1 MAFSLKALPLQ
12 LRRSVGLGCY
22 LAWVYCS
29 LFSCGLVPVVIQLCS
44 IERSWV
50 YSGIGEAAAAIAV
63 IIVYALLREKG
74 RGNAAQRMIGV
85 IGAGCACIGS
95 VLIWVSHLD
104 LSWYAALTVT
114 GGLCCGAGL
123 SLLGILWGSR
133 FSCCDEEH
141 IESTVPLSFVISFVV
156 YFVLL
161 AAKGPLFMVVDAVL
175 PVVSTWI
182 VFRPRCGRSVSTD
195 GEAIGTLA
203 HAGLRRQL
211 SHLGSLFVLYFLIW
225 FQIALFRVASSP
237 MTYGGR
243 FMHYLVPFSIAAVL
257 AIVAF
262 LTCMRR
268 TRFLNFTFLYRWS
281 VPLMI
286 IGCGLLLID
295 LGIPEQHSVAYAVNF
310 IAMFGVQMCVWVV
323 APKYVRRIGVSSF
336 VLFGGLFAAEGLGI
350 ALALTLSLPLFD
362 AGAPALANLT
372 LIATGAVALVA
383 MLVGFNPRWLFL
395 SDAVRRFTD
404 AEFAMPLPSAACMTC
419 ASPCSGAV
427 DGAGAG
433 VSVAGAGVGAA
444 DVASARVA
452 EGGAGASASV
462 AGAGVGVAGV
472 SAMGVGATGI
482 ADGAEGDVSMTS
494 GSVGAGARGGV
505 ASGANVTGAGVE
517 YVVASSGAVP
527 FAFSSGIASSFAF
540 GISSGF
546 APGLDAPL
554 STGEELASIFEKTA
568 GELQSRYGL
577 TERET
582 QIAALL
588 LAGRS
593 RPFIRDEL
601 VISLN
606 TVHAHARNIY
616 SKCGVHSQQEFM
628 DFVHLD

>member
-1 MAFSLKALPLQ
+1 MRYTFPIGGEEREEIGMAFSLKALPLQ

-29 LFSCGLVPVVIQLCS
+29 LFSCGLVPVVIRLCS

-50 YSGIGEAAAAIAV
+50 YSGIGEAIAAIAV
-63 IIVYALLREKG
+63 IVVYALLRG
-74 RGNAAQRMIGV
+74 RGCGEAAQHMIGAL
-85 IGAGCACIGS
+85 GAGCACIGS
-95 VLIWVSHLD
+95 VLVWVSHLD
-104 LSWYAALTVT
+104 ISWYDALTVA

-133 FSCCDEEH
+133 FSYCDEEH

-161 AAKGPLFMVVDAVL
+161 AVKGPLFMVVDAVL
-175 PVVSTWI
+175 PVVSAWI
-182 VFRPRCGRSVSTD
+182 VFRPRCGRNVSTD
-195 GEAIGTLA
+195 GEAVGALA
-203 HAGLRRQL
+203 HVGLRKQF
-211 SHLGSLFVLYFLIW
+211 SHLVSLFVLYFLIW

-257 AIVAF
+257 AIAAF
-262 LTCMRR
+262 LTCMRQ

-295 LGIPEQHSVAYAVNF
+295 LGIPEQHSAAYAVNF
-310 IAMFGVQMCVWVV
+310 IAMFGVQMCAWVV
-323 APKYVRRIGVSSF
+323 APKYARRIGVSPF
-336 VLFGGLFAAEGLGI
+336 VLFGGLFAAEGLGVF
-350 ALALTLSLPLFD
+350 LALTLSLPLFD
-362 AGAPALANLT
+362 VGAPALANLT

-404 AEFAMPLPSAACMTC
+404 AEFAMSLPRLACSACV
-419 ASPCSGAV
+419 SPCS
-427 DGAGAG
+427 DAGAAGNG
-433 VSVAGAGVGAA
+433 VARSAAGGCASGTDVNASGGVTAGANA
-444 DVASARVA
+444 
-452 EGGAGASASV
+452 
-462 AGAGVGVAGV
+462 
-472 SAMGVGATGI
+472 
-482 ADGAEGDVSMTS
+482 S
-494 GSVGAGARGGV
+494 GS
-505 ASGANVTGAGVE
+505 GVE
-517 YVVASSGAVP
+517 YGVAASDGMPFGFASSPVPGSVASSGSAVP
-527 FAFSSGIASSFAF
+527 
-540 GISSGF
+540 
-546 APGLDAPL
+546 L
-554 STGEELASIFEKTA
+554 SAGEELSSIFEKTA
-568 GELQSRYGL
+568 EELRSRYGL

-628 DFVHLD
+628 DFVHFDSREGE

>member
-29 LFSCGLVPVVIQLCS
+29 LFSCGLVPVVIRLCS

-161 AAKGPLFMVVDAVL
+161 AVKGPLFMVVDAVL

-182 VFRPRCGRSVSTD
+182 VFRPRCGRNVSAD
-195 GEAIGTLA
+195 GEAAGKLA
-203 HAGLRRQL
+203 HTGMRRQF

-262 LTCMRR
+262 LTCMRQ

-286 IGCGLLLID
+286 IGCGFLLID

-323 APKYVRRIGVSSF
+323 SPKYVRRIGVSSF

-350 ALALTLSLPLFD
+350 SLALTLSLPLFD
-362 AGAPALANLT
+362 AAAPGLANLT
-372 LIATGAVALVA
+372 LIATGAVALAA

-404 AEFAMPLPSAACMTC
+404 AEFAMSPQRSA
-419 ASPCSGAV
+419 CSGC
-427 DGAGAG
+427 
-433 VSVAGAGVGAA
+433 VGTCP
-444 DVASARVA
+444 DASIV
-452 EGGAGASASV
+452 
-462 AGAGVGVAGV
+462 
-472 SAMGVGATGI
+472 
-482 ADGAEGDVSMTS
+482 
-494 GSVGAGARGGV
+494 GGV
-505 ASGANVTGAGVE
+505 AAGANAAFASAAESGAPAA
-517 YVVASSGAVP
+517 ASSMDAAGGTADGFEPDSAVP
-527 FAFSSGIASSFAF
+527 
-540 GISSGF
+540 
-546 APGLDAPL
+546 L
-554 STGEELASIFEKTA
+554 SAGEELASIFEKTA
-568 GELQSRYGL
+568 EELQSRYGL

-582 QIAALL
+582 QIAALFL
-588 LAGRS
+588 SGRS

-616 SKCGVHSQQEFM
+616 LKCGVHSLQEFM
-628 DFVHLD
+628 DFVHLDSREGE

>member
-1 MAFSLKALPLQ
+1 MKGQEEIGMAFSLKALPLQ

-74 RGNAAQRMIGV
+74 RGDSAQRMIGV

-104 LSWYAALTVT
+104 FSWYAALTVT

-133 FSCCDEEH
+133 FSYCDEEH

-161 AAKGPLFMVVDAVL
+161 AVKGPLFMVVDAVL

-195 GEAIGTLA
+195 GEAIGALA

-295 LGIPEQHSVAYAVNF
+295 LGLPEQHSVAYAVNF

-323 APKYVRRIGVSSF
+323 ATKYVRRIGVSPF
-336 VLFGGLFAAEGLGI
+336 ILFGGLFAAEGLGI

-404 AEFAMPLPSAACMTC
+404 AEFAMPLQRSG
-419 ASPCSGAV
+419 CSGTCP
-427 DGAGAG
+427 D
-433 VSVAGAGVGAA
+433 VGAA
-444 DVASARVA
+444 GGVEPGANAASASAA
-452 EGGAGASASV
+452 EGGAPASASGMDA
-462 AGAGVGVAGV
+462 AGDA
-472 SAMGVGATGI
+472 
-482 ADGAEGDVSMTS
+482 ADGFEPDS
-494 GSVGAGARGGV
+494 
-505 ASGANVTGAGVE
+505 
-517 YVVASSGAVP
+517 AVP
-527 FAFSSGIASSFAF
+527 
-540 GISSGF
+540 
-546 APGLDAPL
+546 L
-554 STGEELASIFEKTA
+554 SAGEELASIFEKTA
-568 GELQSRYGL
+568 EELQSRYGL

-588 LAGRS
+588 LSGRS

-628 DFVHLD
+628 DFVHIDSREDE

>member
-1 MAFSLKALPLQ
+1 MKGQEEIGMAFSLKALPLQ

-74 RGNAAQRMIGV
+74 RGDSAQRMIGV

-104 LSWYAALTVT
+104 FSWYAALTVT

-133 FSCCDEEH
+133 FSYCDEEH

-161 AAKGPLFMVVDAVL
+161 AVKGPLFMVVDAVL

-182 VFRPRCGRSVSTD
+182 VLRPRCCRSVSAD
-195 GEAIGTLA
+195 GEAIGALA

-225 FQIALFRVASSP
+225 FQFALFRVASSP
-237 MTYGGR
+237 IGNGGR

-295 LGIPEQHSVAYAVNF
+295 LGLPEQHSVAYAVNF

-323 APKYVRRIGVSSF
+323 ATKYVRRIGVSPF
-336 VLFGGLFAAEGLGI
+336 ILFGGLFAAEGLGI

-404 AEFAMPLPSAACMTC
+404 AEFAMSLPRSA
-419 ASPCSGAV
+419 CSGCSGTCPDTNAV
-427 DGAGAG
+427 GGVEPGAN
-433 VSVAGAGVGAA
+433 AA
-444 DVASARVA
+444 FASAA
-452 EGGAGASASV
+452 EGGAHAAASGMDA
-462 AGAGVGVAGV
+462 AGDA
-472 SAMGVGATGI
+472 
-482 ADGAEGDVSMTS
+482 ADGFEPDS
-494 GSVGAGARGGV
+494 
-505 ASGANVTGAGVE
+505 
-517 YVVASSGAVP
+517 AVP
-527 FAFSSGIASSFAF
+527 
-540 GISSGF
+540 
-546 APGLDAPL
+546 L
-554 STGEELASIFEKTA
+554 SAGEELASIFEKTA
-568 GELQSRYGL
+568 EELQSRYGL

-588 LAGRS
+588 LSGRS

-628 DFVHLD
+628 DFVHLDSREGE

>member
-1 MAFSLKALPLQ
+1 MSEILTQVKALPLQ

-74 RGNAAQRMIGV
+74 RGDSAQRMIGV

-104 LSWYAALTVT
+104 FSWYAALTVT

-133 FSCCDEEH
+133 FSYCDEEH

-161 AAKGPLFMVVDAVL
+161 AVKGPLFMVVDAVL

-182 VFRPRCGRSVSTD
+182 VFRPRCGRSVSAD
-195 GEAIGTLA
+195 GEALRALA

-295 LGIPEQHSVAYAVNF
+295 LGLPEQHSVAYAVNF

-323 APKYVRRIGVSSF
+323 ATKYVRRIGVSPF
-336 VLFGGLFAAEGLGI
+336 ILFGGLFAAEGLGI

-372 LIATGAVALVA
+372 LIATGAVALIA

-404 AEFAMPLPSAACMTC
+404 AEFAMSPQRSA
-419 ASPCSGAV
+419 CSGCVGTCPDASIV
-427 DGAGAG
+427 GG
-433 VSVAGAGVGAA
+433 VAVGANA
-444 DVASARVA
+444 AFASAA
-452 EGGAGASASV
+452 EGGAPAAASGMDAAGDAADEGGLLAVGSAS
-462 AGAGVGVAGV
+462 G
-472 SAMGVGATGI
+472 
-482 ADGAEGDVSMTS
+482 S
-494 GSVGAGARGGV
+494 GL
-505 ASGANVTGAGVE
+505 
-517 YVVASSGAVP
+517 AVP
-527 FAFSSGIASSFAF
+527 
-540 GISSGF
+540 
-546 APGLDAPL
+546 L
-554 STGEELASIFEKTA
+554 SAGEELASIFEKTA
-568 GELQSRYGL
+568 EELQSRYGL

-588 LAGRS
+588 LSGRS

-628 DFVHLD
+628 DFVHLDSREGE

>member
-29 LFSCGLVPVVIQLCS
+29 LFSCGLVPVVIRLCS

-50 YSGIGEAAAAIAV
+50 YSGIGEAVAAIAV

-74 RGNAAQRMIGV
+74 RGDAAQRMIGV
-85 IGAGCACIGS
+85 LGAGCACIGS

-104 LSWYAALTVT
+104 ISWYAALTVV

-123 SLLGILWGSR
+123 ALLGILWGSR
-133 FSCCDEEH
+133 FSYCDEEH

-161 AAKGPLFMVVDAVL
+161 AVKGPLFMVVDAVL

-182 VFRPRCGRSVSTD
+182 VFRPRCGRNVSAD
-195 GEAIGTLA
+195 GEAAGKLA
-203 HAGLRRQL
+203 HTGMRRQF

-262 LTCMRR
+262 LTCMRQ

-323 APKYVRRIGVSSF
+323 SPKYVRRIGVSSF
-336 VLFGGLFAAEGLGI
+336 VLFGGLFVAEGLGI

-404 AEFAMPLPSAACMTC
+404 AEFAMSIPRSTCSACV
-419 ASPCSGAV
+419 SPCSDAGAAGNGV
-427 DGAGAG
+427 ARGVAGGGASGASVNAIADGVLAVGGPSAMGGVAIGANASGAGAN
-433 VSVAGAGVGAA
+433 
-444 DVASARVA
+444 AS
-452 EGGAGASASV
+452 
-462 AGAGVGVAGV
+462 
-472 SAMGVGATGI
+472 
-482 ADGAEGDVSMTS
+482 
-494 GSVGAGARGGV
+494 GGV
-505 ASGANVTGAGVE
+505 AASDGAPFGF
-517 YVVASSGAVP
+517 ASSSAPGSA
-527 FAFSSGIASSFAF
+527 
-540 GISSGF
+540 SGF
-546 APGLDAPL
+546 AAGAASGSGAAVPL
-554 STGEELASIFEKTA
+554 SAGEELASIFEKTA
-568 GELQSRYGL
+568 EELRSRYGL

-588 LAGRS
+588 LSGRS

>member
-29 LFSCGLVPVVIQLCS
+29 LFSCGLVPVVIRLCS

-50 YSGIGEAAAAIAV
+50 YSGSGEAIAAIAV
-63 IIVYALLREKG
+63 IVVYALLRG
-74 RGNAAQRMIGV
+74 RGRGEAAQHMIGAL
-85 IGAGCACIGS
+85 GAGCACIGS
-95 VLIWVSHLD
+95 VLVWVSHLD
-104 LSWYAALTVT
+104 ISWYAALTVA

-123 SLLGILWGSR
+123 ALLGILWGSR
-133 FSCCDEEH
+133 FSYCDEEH

-161 AAKGPLFMVVDAVL
+161 AVKGPLFMVVDAVL
-175 PVVSTWI
+175 PVVSAWI
-182 VFRPRCGRSVSTD
+182 VFRPRCGRNVSAD
-195 GEAIGTLA
+195 GEAVGALA
-203 HAGLRRQL
+203 HVGLRKQF
-211 SHLGSLFVLYFLIW
+211 SHLVSLFVLYFLIW

-243 FMHYLVPFSIAAVL
+243 FMHYLVPFSIATVL
-257 AIVAF
+257 AIAAF
-262 LTCMRR
+262 LTCMRQ

-295 LGIPEQHSVAYAVNF
+295 LGIPEQHSAAYAVNF
-310 IAMFGVQMCVWVV
+310 IAMFGVQMCAWVV
-323 APKYVRRIGVSSF
+323 APKYVRRIGVSPF

-350 ALALTLSLPLFD
+350 FLALTLSLPLFD
-362 AGAPALANLT
+362 VGAPALANLT

-404 AEFAMPLPSAACMTC
+404 AEFAMSIPRSTCSACVSLCSDAGAAGNGVACSAAGGC
-419 ASPCSGAV
+419 AS
-427 DGAGAG
+427 GAGANASGG
-433 VSVAGAGVGAA
+433 VTAGAN
-444 DVASARVA
+444 D
-452 EGGAGASASV
+452 AGS
-462 AGAGVGVAGV
+462 
-472 SAMGVGATGI
+472 
-482 ADGAEGDVSMTS
+482 
-494 GSVGAGARGGV
+494 
-505 ASGANVTGAGVE
+505 GVE
-517 YVVASSGAVP
+517 YGVAASDGALFGFASSPAP
-527 FAFSSGIASSFAF
+527 SSA
-540 GISSGF
+540 SGF
-546 APGLDAPL
+546 AAGAASGSGAAVPL
-554 STGEELASIFEKTA
+554 SAGEELASIFEKTA
-568 GELQSRYGL
+568 EELRSRYGL

-593 RPFIRDEL
+593 RPLIRDEL

-628 DFVHLD
+628 DFVHFDSREGE

>member
-29 LFSCGLVPVVIQLCS
+29 LFSCGLVPVVIRLCS

-104 LSWYAALTVT
+104 ISWYAALTVV

-123 SLLGILWGSR
+123 ALLGILWGSR
-133 FSCCDEEH
+133 FSYCDEEH

-195 GEAIGTLA
+195 GEAIGALA
-203 HAGLRRQL
+203 HAGLRKQF

-225 FQIALFRVASSP
+225 FQFALFRVASSP
-237 MTYGGR
+237 MVNGGR

-262 LTCMRR
+262 LTCMRQ

-323 APKYVRRIGVSSF
+323 SPKYVRRIGVSPF
-336 VLFGGLFAAEGLGI
+336 LLFGGLFAAEGLGI
-350 ALALTLSLPLFD
+350 SLALTLSLPLFD

-372 LIATGAVALVA
+372 LIATGAVALIA

-404 AEFAMPLPSAACMTC
+404 AEFAMPLQRSG
-419 ASPCSGAV
+419 CSGCAGTCP
-427 DGAGAG
+427 DAGAAGG
-433 VSVAGAGVGAA
+433 VEPGANA
-444 DVASARVA
+444 ASASAA
-452 EGGAGASASV
+452 EGGAPAAAS
-462 AGAGVGVAGV
+462 GVGVAG
-472 SAMGVGATGI
+472 GA
-482 ADGAEGDVSMTS
+482 ADGFEPDS
-494 GSVGAGARGGV
+494 SV
-505 ASGANVTGAGVE
+505 
-517 YVVASSGAVP
+517 
-527 FAFSSGIASSFAF
+527 
-540 GISSGF
+540 
-546 APGLDAPL
+546 PL
-554 STGEELASIFEKTA
+554 SAGEELASIFEKTA
-568 GELQSRYGL
+568 EELQSRYGL

-588 LAGRS
+588 LSGRS

-628 DFVHLD
+628 DFVHLDSREGE

>member
-29 LFSCGLVPVVIQLCS
+29 LFSCGLVPVVIRLCS

-50 YSGIGEAAAAIAV
+50 YSGIGEAIAAIAV
-63 IIVYALLREKG
+63 IVVYALLRG
-74 RGNAAQRMIGV
+74 RGRGEAAQHMIGAL
-85 IGAGCACIGS
+85 GAGCACIGS
-95 VLIWVSHLD
+95 VLVWVSHLD
-104 LSWYAALTVT
+104 ISWYAALTVA

-133 FSCCDEEH
+133 FSYCDEEH
-141 IESTVPLSFVISFVV
+141 IESSVPLSFVISFVV

-161 AAKGPLFMVVDAVL
+161 AVKGPLFMVVDAVL
-175 PVVSTWI
+175 PVVSAWI
-182 VFRPRCGRSVSTD
+182 VFRPRCGRNVSAD
-195 GEAIGTLA
+195 GEAVGALA
-203 HAGLRRQL
+203 HVGLRKQF
-211 SHLGSLFVLYFLIW
+211 SHLVSLFVLYFLIW

-257 AIVAF
+257 AIAAF
-262 LTCMRR
+262 LTCMRQ

-295 LGIPEQHSVAYAVNF
+295 LGIPEQHSAAYAVNF
-310 IAMFGVQMCVWVV
+310 IAMFGVQMCAWVV
-323 APKYVRRIGVSSF
+323 APKYAGRIGVSPF

-350 ALALTLSLPLFD
+350 FLALTLSLPLFD
-362 AGAPALANLT
+362 VGAPALANLT

-404 AEFAMPLPSAACMTC
+404 AEFAMSIPRLACSACV
-419 ASPCSGAV
+419 SPCSDAGAAGNGV
-427 DGAGAG
+427 ARSAAGGCASGAGANASGG
-433 VSVAGAGVGAA
+433 VTAGAN
-444 DVASARVA
+444 D
-452 EGGAGASASV
+452 AGS
-462 AGAGVGVAGV
+462 
-472 SAMGVGATGI
+472 
-482 ADGAEGDVSMTS
+482 
-494 GSVGAGARGGV
+494 
-505 ASGANVTGAGVE
+505 GVE
-517 YVVASSGAVP
+517 YGVAASGGMPFGFASSSAPGSVARSGSAVP
-527 FAFSSGIASSFAF
+527 
-540 GISSGF
+540 
-546 APGLDAPL
+546 L
-554 STGEELASIFEKTA
+554 SAGEELASIFEKTA
-568 GELQSRYGL
+568 EELQLRYGL

-588 LAGRS
+588 LSGRS

-628 DFVHLD
+628 DFVHLDSREGE

>member
-133 FSCCDEEH
+133 FSSCDEEH

-161 AAKGPLFMVVDAVL
+161 AVKGPLFMVVDAVL

-182 VFRPRCGRSVSTD
+182 VFRPRCGRSVSAD
-195 GEAIGTLA
+195 GEAIGALA

-295 LGIPEQHSVAYAVNF
+295 LGLPEQHSVAYAVNF

-323 APKYVRRIGVSSF
+323 ATKYVRRIGVSSF
-336 VLFGGLFAAEGLGI
+336 LLFGGLFAAEGLGI
-350 ALALTLSLPLFD
+350 FLALTLSLPLFD

-372 LIATGAVALVA
+372 LIATGAVALIA

-404 AEFAMPLPSAACMTC
+404 AEFAMSLPRSAC
-419 ASPCSGAV
+419 SVCSGTCPDANAV
-427 DGAGAG
+427 GGVAAGAN
-433 VSVAGAGVGAA
+433 AA
-444 DVASARVA
+444 FASAA
-452 EGGAGASASV
+452 EGGAHAAASGMDA
-462 AGAGVGVAGV
+462 AGDA
-472 SAMGVGATGI
+472 
-482 ADGAEGDVSMTS
+482 ADGFEPDS
-494 GSVGAGARGGV
+494 
-505 ASGANVTGAGVE
+505 
-517 YVVASSGAVP
+517 AVP
-527 FAFSSGIASSFAF
+527 
-540 GISSGF
+540 
-546 APGLDAPL
+546 L
-554 STGEELASIFEKTA
+554 SAGEELASIFEKTA
-568 GELQSRYGL
+568 EELQSRYGL

-588 LAGRS
+588 LSGRS

>member
-22 LAWVYCS
+22 LAWIYCS
-29 LFSCGLVPVVIQLCS
+29 LFSCGLVPVVIRLCS

-50 YSGIGEAAAAIAV
+50 YSGIGEAIAAIAV
-63 IIVYALLREKG
+63 IVVYALLRG
-74 RGNAAQRMIGV
+74 RGCGEAAQHMIGAL
-85 IGAGCACIGS
+85 GAGCACIGS
-95 VLIWVSHLD
+95 VLVWVSHLD
-104 LSWYAALTVT
+104 ISWYAALTVA

-133 FSCCDEEH
+133 FSYCDEEH
-141 IESTVPLSFVISFVV
+141 IESSVPLSFVISFVV

-161 AAKGPLFMVVDAVL
+161 AVKGPLFMVVDAVL
-175 PVVSTWI
+175 PVVSAWI
-182 VFRPRCGRSVSTD
+182 VFRPRCGRNVSAD
-195 GEAIGTLA
+195 GEAVGALA
-203 HAGLRRQL
+203 HVGLRKQF
-211 SHLGSLFVLYFLIW
+211 SHLVSLFVLYFLIW

-257 AIVAF
+257 AIAAF
-262 LTCMRR
+262 LTCMRQ

-295 LGIPEQHSVAYAVNF
+295 LGIPEQHSAAYAVNF
-310 IAMFGVQMCVWVV
+310 IAMFGVQMCAWVV
-323 APKYVRRIGVSSF
+323 APKYARRIGVSPF

-350 ALALTLSLPLFD
+350 FLALTLSLPLFD
-362 AGAPALANLT
+362 VGAPALANLT

-404 AEFAMPLPSAACMTC
+404 AEFAMSIPRLACSACVSPCPDAGAAGNGVARSAAGGC
-419 ASPCSGAV
+419 ASGTDANASGGV
-427 DGAGAG
+427 TAGAND
-433 VSVAGAGVGAA
+433 AG
-444 DVASARVA
+444 S
-452 EGGAGASASV
+452 
-462 AGAGVGVAGV
+462 
-472 SAMGVGATGI
+472 
-482 ADGAEGDVSMTS
+482 
-494 GSVGAGARGGV
+494 
-505 ASGANVTGAGVE
+505 GVE
-517 YVVASSGAVP
+517 YGVAASGGMPFGFATSSAPGSVARSGSAVP
-527 FAFSSGIASSFAF
+527 
-540 GISSGF
+540 
-546 APGLDAPL
+546 L
-554 STGEELASIFEKTA
+554 SAGEELASIFEKTA
-568 GELQSRYGL
+568 EELRSRYGL

-588 LAGRS
+588 LAGCS

-628 DFVHLD
+628 DFVHFDSREGE

>member
-29 LFSCGLVPVVIQLCS
+29 LFSCGLVPVVIRLCS

-50 YSGIGEAAAAIAV
+50 YSGIGEAIAAIAV
-63 IIVYALLREKG
+63 IVAYALLRG
-74 RGNAAQRMIGV
+74 RRRGEAAQHMIGAL
-85 IGAGCACIGS
+85 GAGCACIGS
-95 VLIWVSHLD
+95 VLVWVSHLD
-104 LSWYAALTVT
+104 ISWYAALTVA

-133 FSCCDEEH
+133 FSYCDEEH

-161 AAKGPLFMVVDAVL
+161 AVKGPLFMVVDAVL
-175 PVVSTWI
+175 PVVSAWI
-182 VFRPRCGRSVSTD
+182 VFRPRCGRNVSAD
-195 GEAIGTLA
+195 GEAVGALA
-203 HAGLRRQL
+203 HVGLRKQF
-211 SHLGSLFVLYFLIW
+211 SHLVSLFVLYFLIW
-225 FQIALFRVASSP
+225 FQFALFRVASSP

-257 AIVAF
+257 AIAAF
-262 LTCMRR
+262 LTCMRQ

-295 LGIPEQHSVAYAVNF
+295 LGIPEQHSAAYAVNF

-323 APKYVRRIGVSSF
+323 APKYARRIGVSPF

-350 ALALTLSLPLFD
+350 FLALTLSLPLFD
-362 AGAPALANLT
+362 VGAPALANLT

-383 MLVGFNPRWLFL
+383 MLVGFNPHWLFL

-404 AEFAMPLPSAACMTC
+404 AEFAMSIPRSTCSACVSLCSNAGAAGNGVARSAAGGC
-419 ASPCSGAV
+419 ASGTDANASGGV
-427 DGAGAG
+427 TAGANAAGSVVEYG
-433 VSVAGAGVGAA
+433 VAASDGMPFGFASSSAPGSVA
-444 DVASARVA
+444 R
-452 EGGAGASASV
+452 
-462 AGAGVGVAGV
+462 
-472 SAMGVGATGI
+472 
-482 ADGAEGDVSMTS
+482 S
-494 GSVGAGARGGV
+494 GS
-505 ASGANVTGAGVE
+505 
-517 YVVASSGAVP
+517 AVP
-527 FAFSSGIASSFAF
+527 
-540 GISSGF
+540 
-546 APGLDAPL
+546 L
-554 STGEELASIFEKTA
+554 SAGEELASIFEKTA
-568 GELQSRYGL
+568 EELQLRYGL

-588 LAGRS
+588 LSGRS

-628 DFVHLD
+628 DFVHLDSREGE

>member
-1 MAFSLKALPLQ
+1 MKGQEEIGMAFSLKALPLQ

-74 RGNAAQRMIGV
+74 RGDSAQRMIGV

-104 LSWYAALTVT
+104 FSWYAALTVT

-133 FSCCDEEH
+133 FSYCDEEH
-141 IESTVPLSFVISFVV
+141 IESTVPLSFVISSVV

-161 AAKGPLFMVVDAVL
+161 AVKGPLFMVVDAVL

-195 GEAIGTLA
+195 GEAIGALA
-203 HAGLRRQL
+203 HAGLRKQF

-262 LTCMRR
+262 LTCMRQ

-336 VLFGGLFAAEGLGI
+336 LLFGGLFAAEGLGI
-350 ALALTLSLPLFD
+350 SLALTLSLPLFD

-372 LIATGAVALVA
+372 LIATGAVALAA

-404 AEFAMPLPSAACMTC
+404 AEFAMSLPRSA
-419 ASPCSGAV
+419 CSGCSGTCPDANAV
-427 DGAGAG
+427 GGVAAGAN
-433 VSVAGAGVGAA
+433 AA
-444 DVASARVA
+444 FASAA
-452 EGGAGASASV
+452 EGGAHAAASGMDA
-462 AGAGVGVAGV
+462 AGDAADGFEPD
-472 SAMGVGATGI
+472 SAM
-482 ADGAEGDVSMTS
+482 
-494 GSVGAGARGGV
+494 
-505 ASGANVTGAGVE
+505 
-517 YVVASSGAVP
+517 
-527 FAFSSGIASSFAF
+527 
-540 GISSGF
+540 
-546 APGLDAPL
+546 PL
-554 STGEELASIFEKTA
+554 SAGEELASIFEKTA
-568 GELQSRYGL
+568 EELQSRYGL

-588 LAGRS
+588 LSGRS

-628 DFVHLD
+628 DFVHLDSREGE

>member
-1 MAFSLKALPLQ
+1 MKGQEEIGMAFSLKALPLQ

-63 IIVYALLREKG
+63 IIVHALLREKG
-74 RGNAAQRMIGV
+74 RGDSAQRMIGV

-104 LSWYAALTVT
+104 FSWYAALTVT

-133 FSCCDEEH
+133 FSYCDEEH

-161 AAKGPLFMVVDAVL
+161 AVKGPLFMVVDAVL

-182 VFRPRCGRSVSTD
+182 VFRPRCGRSVSAD
-195 GEAIGTLA
+195 GEAIGALA

-225 FQIALFRVASSP
+225 FQFALFRVASSP
-237 MTYGGR
+237 IGNGGR

-295 LGIPEQHSVAYAVNF
+295 LGLPEQHSVAYAVNF

-323 APKYVRRIGVSSF
+323 ATKYVRRIGVSPF
-336 VLFGGLFAAEGLGI
+336 ILFGGLFAAEGLGI

-404 AEFAMPLPSAACMTC
+404 AEFAMPLQRSGCSGCAGTCPDASIVGGVAAGANAAFASAAE
-419 ASPCSGAV
+419 SGAPASASGM
-427 DGAGAG
+427 DAAG
-433 VSVAGAGVGAA
+433 GAA
-444 DVASARVA
+444 G
-452 EGGAGASASV
+452 EGGALA
-462 AGAGVGVAGV
+462 VGVAVG
-472 SAMGVGATGI
+472 SA
-482 ADGAEGDVSMTS
+482 S
-494 GSVGAGARGGV
+494 GSGP
-505 ASGANVTGAGVE
+505 
-517 YVVASSGAVP
+517 AVP
-527 FAFSSGIASSFAF
+527 
-540 GISSGF
+540 
-546 APGLDAPL
+546 L
-554 STGEELASIFEKTA
+554 SAGEELASIFEKTA
-568 GELQSRYGL
+568 EELQSRYGL

-588 LAGRS
+588 LSGRS

-628 DFVHLD
+628 DFVHLDSREGE

>member
-74 RGNAAQRMIGV
+74 RGDAAQRMIGV
-85 IGAGCACIGS
+85 LGAGCACIGS

-104 LSWYAALTVT
+104 ISWYAALTVV

-123 SLLGILWGSR
+123 ALLGILWGSR
-133 FSCCDEEH
+133 FSYCDEEH
-141 IESTVPLSFVISFVV
+141 IESTVPLSVVFSFVV

-195 GEAIGTLA
+195 GEAIGALA
-203 HAGLRRQL
+203 HAGLRKQF

-225 FQIALFRVASSP
+225 FQFALFRVASSP
-237 MTYGGR
+237 MVNGGR

-262 LTCMRR
+262 LTCMRQ

-323 APKYVRRIGVSSF
+323 SPKYVRRIGVSSF
-336 VLFGGLFAAEGLGI
+336 LLFGGLFAAEGLGI
-350 ALALTLSLPLFD
+350 SLALTLSLPLFD

-372 LIATGAVALVA
+372 LIATGAVALIA

-404 AEFAMPLPSAACMTC
+404 AEFAMSPQRSA
-419 ASPCSGAV
+419 CSGCAGTCPDASIV
-427 DGAGAG
+427 GGVAAGANAAF
-433 VSVAGAGVGAA
+433 VSAV
-444 DVASARVA
+444 
-452 EGGAGASASV
+452 EGGAHAAASGMGA
-462 AGAGVGVAGV
+462 AGDA
-472 SAMGVGATGI
+472 
-482 ADGAEGDVSMTS
+482 ADGFEPDS
-494 GSVGAGARGGV
+494 
-505 ASGANVTGAGVE
+505 
-517 YVVASSGAVP
+517 AVP
-527 FAFSSGIASSFAF
+527 
-540 GISSGF
+540 
-546 APGLDAPL
+546 L
-554 STGEELASIFEKTA
+554 SAGKELASIFEKTA
-568 GELQSRYGL
+568 EELRSRYGL

-588 LAGRS
+588 LSGRS

-628 DFVHLD
+628 DFVHIDSREVE

>member
-29 LFSCGLVPVVIQLCS
+29 LFSCGLVPVVIRLCS

-50 YSGIGEAAAAIAV
+50 YSGIGEAIAAIAV
-63 IIVYALLREKG
+63 IVVYALLRG
-74 RGNAAQRMIGV
+74 RGRGEAAQHMIGAL
-85 IGAGCACIGS
+85 GAGCACIGS
-95 VLIWVSHLD
+95 VLVWVSHLD
-104 LSWYAALTVT
+104 ISWYAALTVA

-133 FSCCDEEH
+133 FSYCDEEH
-141 IESTVPLSFVISFVV
+141 IESSVPLSFVISFVV

-161 AAKGPLFMVVDAVL
+161 AVKGPLFMVVDAVL
-175 PVVSTWI
+175 PVVSAWI
-182 VFRPRCGRSVSTD
+182 VFRPRCGRSVSAD
-195 GEAIGTLA
+195 GEAVGALA
-203 HAGLRRQL
+203 HVGLRKQF
-211 SHLGSLFVLYFLIW
+211 SHLVSLFVLYFLIW

-262 LTCMRR
+262 LTCMRQ

-295 LGIPEQHSVAYAVNF
+295 LGIPEQHSAAYAVNF
-310 IAMFGVQMCVWVV
+310 IAMFGVQMCAWVV
-323 APKYVRRIGVSSF
+323 APKYARRIGVSPF

-350 ALALTLSLPLFD
+350 FLALTLSLPLFD
-362 AGAPALANLT
+362 VGAPALANLT

-404 AEFAMPLPSAACMTC
+404 AEFAMSLPRLACSACV
-419 ASPCSGAV
+419 SPCSDAGAAGNGV
-427 DGAGAG
+427 ARSAAGGCASGAGANASGG
-433 VSVAGAGVGAA
+433 VTAGANDAGSGV
-444 DVASARVA
+444 
-452 EGGAGASASV
+452 EY
-462 AGAGVGVAGV
+462 GVAASGGMPFGFASS
-472 SAMGVGATGI
+472 SA
-482 ADGAEGDVSMTS
+482 S
-494 GSVGAGARGGV
+494 GSVAR
-505 ASGANVTGAGVE
+505 SG
-517 YVVASSGAVP
+517 SAVP
-527 FAFSSGIASSFAF
+527 
-540 GISSGF
+540 
-546 APGLDAPL
+546 L
-554 STGEELASIFEKTA
+554 SAGEELASIFEKTA
-568 GELQSRYGL
+568 EELQLRYGL

-588 LAGRS
+588 LSGRS

-628 DFVHLD
+628 DFVHLDSREGE

>member
-50 YSGIGEAAAAIAV
+50 YSGIGEAAAAIFV
-63 IIVYALLREKG
+63 IILYALLREKG
-74 RGNAAQRMIGV
+74 RGDAAQRMIGV
-85 IGAGCACIGS
+85 LGAGCACIGS

-104 LSWYAALTVT
+104 ISWYAALTVV

-123 SLLGILWGSR
+123 ALLGILWGSR
-133 FSCCDEEH
+133 FSYCDEEH

-161 AAKGPLFMVVDAVL
+161 AAKGSLFMVVDAVL

-195 GEAIGTLA
+195 GEAIGALA
-203 HAGLRRQL
+203 HAGLRKQF

-225 FQIALFRVASSP
+225 FQFALFRVASSP
-237 MTYGGR
+237 MVNGGR
-243 FMHYLVPFSIAAVL
+243 FMHYLVLFSIATVL

-262 LTCMRR
+262 LTCMRQ

-323 APKYVRRIGVSSF
+323 SPKYVRRIGVSPF

-350 ALALTLSLPLFD
+350 SLALTLSLPLFD

-372 LIATGAVALVA
+372 LIVTGAVALAA

-404 AEFAMPLPSAACMTC
+404 AEFAMSLPRSA
-419 ASPCSGAV
+419 CSGCSGTCPDANAV
-427 DGAGAG
+427 GGVAAGAN
-433 VSVAGAGVGAA
+433 AA
-444 DVASARVA
+444 FASAA
-452 EGGAGASASV
+452 EGGAHAAASGMDAAGDAAGEGGALA
-462 AGAGVGVAGV
+462 VGVAVG
-472 SAMGVGATGI
+472 SA
-482 ADGAEGDVSMTS
+482 S
-494 GSVGAGARGGV
+494 GSGP
-505 ASGANVTGAGVE
+505 
-517 YVVASSGAVP
+517 AVP
-527 FAFSSGIASSFAF
+527 
-540 GISSGF
+540 
-546 APGLDAPL
+546 L
-554 STGEELASIFEKTA
+554 SAGEELASIFEKTA
-568 GELQSRYGL
+568 EELQLRYGL

-588 LAGRS
+588 LSGRS

-628 DFVHLD
+628 DFVHLDSREGE

>member
-29 LFSCGLVPVVIQLCS
+29 LFSCGLVPVVIRLCS

-50 YSGIGEAAAAIAV
+50 YSGIGEAIAAIAV
-63 IIVYALLREKG
+63 IVVYALLRG
-74 RGNAAQRMIGV
+74 RGRGDAAQRMIGAL
-85 IGAGCACIGS
+85 GAGCACTGS

-104 LSWYAALTVT
+104 ISWYAALTVA
-114 GGLCCGAGL
+114 GGLCCGVGL

-133 FSCCDEEH
+133 FSYCDEEH

-195 GEAIGTLA
+195 GEAIGALA
-203 HAGLRRQL
+203 HAGLRKQF

-262 LTCMRR
+262 LTCMRQ

-286 IGCGLLLID
+286 IGCGFLLID

-323 APKYVRRIGVSSF
+323 APKYARRIGVSSF
-336 VLFGGLFAAEGLGI
+336 LLFGGLFAAEGLGI
-350 ALALTLSLPLFD
+350 SLALTLSLPLFD

-404 AEFAMPLPSAACMTC
+404 AEFAMSLPRLACSACV
-419 ASPCSGAV
+419 SPCSDAGAV
-427 DGAGAG
+427 GGVEPGAN
-433 VSVAGAGVGAA
+433 AA
-444 DVASARVA
+444 FASAA
-452 EGGAGASASV
+452 EGGAPAAASGMDAAGDAAGEGGALAVGGVAFRANAPGAGANAAGSGVEYGVAASV
-462 AGAGVGVAGV
+462 AA
-472 SAMGVGATGI
+472 
-482 ADGAEGDVSMTS
+482 
-494 GSVGAGARGGV
+494 
-505 ASGANVTGAGVE
+505 
-517 YVVASSGAVP
+517 P
-527 FAFSSGIASSFAF
+527 FGIASRP
-540 GISSGF
+540 
-546 APGLDAPL
+546 APGYAVGSASGSGPAVPL
-554 STGEELASIFEKTA
+554 SAGEELASIFEKTA
-568 GELQSRYGL
+568 EELQSRYGL

-588 LAGRS
+588 LSGRS

-628 DFVHLD
+628 DFVHLDSREGE

>member
-22 LAWVYCS
+22 LAWIYCS
-29 LFSCGLVPVVIQLCS
+29 LFSCGLVPVVIRLCS

-50 YSGIGEAAAAIAV
+50 YSGIGEAIAAIAV
-63 IIVYALLREKG
+63 IVVYALLRG
-74 RGNAAQRMIGV
+74 RGCGEAAQHMIGAL
-85 IGAGCACIGS
+85 GAGCACIGS
-95 VLIWVSHLD
+95 VLVWVSHLD
-104 LSWYAALTVT
+104 ISWYAALTVA

-133 FSCCDEEH
+133 FSYCDEEH
-141 IESTVPLSFVISFVV
+141 IESSVPLSFVISFVV

-161 AAKGPLFMVVDAVL
+161 AVKGPLFMVVDAVL
-175 PVVSTWI
+175 PVVSAWI
-182 VFRPRCGRSVSTD
+182 VFRPRCGRNVSAD
-195 GEAIGTLA
+195 GEAVGALA
-203 HAGLRRQL
+203 HVGLRKQF
-211 SHLGSLFVLYFLIW
+211 SHLVSLFVLYFLIW

-257 AIVAF
+257 AIAAF
-262 LTCMRR
+262 LTCMRQ

-295 LGIPEQHSVAYAVNF
+295 LGIPEQHSAAYAVNF
-310 IAMFGVQMCVWVV
+310 IAMFGVQMCAWVV
-323 APKYVRRIGVSSF
+323 APKYARRIGVSPF

-350 ALALTLSLPLFD
+350 FLALTLSLPLFD
-362 AGAPALANLT
+362 VGAPALANLT

-404 AEFAMPLPSAACMTC
+404 AEFAMSIPRLACSACVSPCPDAGAAGNGVARSAAGGC
-419 ASPCSGAV
+419 ASGTDANASGGV
-427 DGAGAG
+427 TAGAND
-433 VSVAGAGVGAA
+433 AG
-444 DVASARVA
+444 S
-452 EGGAGASASV
+452 
-462 AGAGVGVAGV
+462 
-472 SAMGVGATGI
+472 
-482 ADGAEGDVSMTS
+482 
-494 GSVGAGARGGV
+494 
-505 ASGANVTGAGVE
+505 GVE
-517 YVVASSGAVP
+517 YGVAASGGMPFGFATSSAPGSVARSGSAVP
-527 FAFSSGIASSFAF
+527 
-540 GISSGF
+540 
-546 APGLDAPL
+546 L
-554 STGEELASIFEKTA
+554 SAGEELASIFEKTA
-568 GELQSRYGL
+568 EELRSRYGL

-628 DFVHLD
+628 DFVHFDSREGE

>member
-29 LFSCGLVPVVIQLCS
+29 LFSCGLVPVVIRLCS

-50 YSGIGEAAAAIAV
+50 YSGIGEAVAAIFV
-63 IIVYALLREKG
+63 IILYALLREKG
-74 RGNAAQRMIGV
+74 RGDAAQRMIGV
-85 IGAGCACIGS
+85 LGAGCACIGS

-104 LSWYAALTVT
+104 ISWYAALTVV

-123 SLLGILWGSR
+123 ALLGILWGSR
-133 FSCCDEEH
+133 FSYCDEEH

-161 AAKGPLFMVVDAVL
+161 AVKGPLFMVVDAVL

-182 VFRPRCGRSVSTD
+182 VFRPRCGRNVSAD
-195 GEAIGTLA
+195 GEAAGKLA
-203 HAGLRRQL
+203 HTGMRRQF

-225 FQIALFRVASSP
+225 FQFALFRVASSP
-237 MTYGGR
+237 MVNGGR

-262 LTCMRR
+262 LTCMRQ

-336 VLFGGLFAAEGLGI
+336 ILFGGLFAAEGLGI
-350 ALALTLSLPLFD
+350 SLALTLSLPLFD
-362 AGAPALANLT
+362 AGALALANLT
-372 LIATGAVALVA
+372 LIVTGAVALAA

-404 AEFAMPLPSAACMTC
+404 AEFAMSLPRSTCSACMI
-419 ASPCSGAV
+419 PCS
-427 DGAGAG
+427 DAGAAGG
-433 VSVAGAGVGAA
+433 VEPGANDAF
-444 DVASARVA
+444 ASAA
-452 EGGAGASASV
+452 EGGAHAAASGMDA
-462 AGAGVGVAGV
+462 AGDA
-472 SAMGVGATGI
+472 
-482 ADGAEGDVSMTS
+482 ADGFEPDS
-494 GSVGAGARGGV
+494 
-505 ASGANVTGAGVE
+505 
-517 YVVASSGAVP
+517 AVP
-527 FAFSSGIASSFAF
+527 
-540 GISSGF
+540 
-546 APGLDAPL
+546 L
-554 STGEELASIFEKTA
+554 SAGEELASIFEKTA
-568 GELQSRYGL
+568 EELQSRYGL

-588 LAGRS
+588 LSGRS

>member
-1 MAFSLKALPLQ
+1 MKGQEEIGMAFSLKALPLQ

-50 YSGIGEAAAAIAV
+50 YSGIGEAVAAIFV

-74 RGNAAQRMIGV
+74 RGDAAQRMIGV
-85 IGAGCACIGS
+85 LGAGCACIGS

-104 LSWYAALTVT
+104 ISWYAVLTVV

-123 SLLGILWGSR
+123 ALLGILWGSR
-133 FSCCDEEH
+133 FSYCDEEH

-161 AAKGPLFMVVDAVL
+161 AVKGPLFMVVDAVL

-195 GEAIGTLA
+195 GEAIGALA
-203 HAGLRRQL
+203 HAGLRKQF

-225 FQIALFRVASSP
+225 FQFALFRVASSP
-237 MTYGGR
+237 MANGGR

-262 LTCMRR
+262 LTCMRQ

-323 APKYVRRIGVSSF
+323 SPKDVRRIGVSPF

-350 ALALTLSLPLFD
+350 SLALTLSLPLFD

-372 LIATGAVALVA
+372 LIATGAVALAA

-404 AEFAMPLPSAACMTC
+404 AEFAMSLQRSA
-419 ASPCSGAV
+419 CSGCSGTCPDANAV
-427 DGAGAG
+427 GGVAAGAN
-433 VSVAGAGVGAA
+433 AA
-444 DVASARVA
+444 FASAA
-452 EGGAGASASV
+452 EGGAHAAAS
-462 AGAGVGVAGV
+462 G
-472 SAMGVGATGI
+472 MDATGDA
-482 ADGAEGDVSMTS
+482 ADGFEPDS
-494 GSVGAGARGGV
+494 
-505 ASGANVTGAGVE
+505 
-517 YVVASSGAVP
+517 AVP
-527 FAFSSGIASSFAF
+527 
-540 GISSGF
+540 
-546 APGLDAPL
+546 L
-554 STGEELASIFEKTA
+554 SAGEELASIFEKTA
-568 GELQSRYGL
+568 EELQSRYGL

-588 LAGRS
+588 LSGRS

>member
-1 MAFSLKALPLQ
+1 MGERCATLFLLGGKEREEIGMAFSLKALPLQ

-29 LFSCGLVPVVIQLCS
+29 LFSCGLVPVVIRLCS

-50 YSGIGEAAAAIAV
+50 YSGIGEAIAAIAV
-63 IIVYALLREKG
+63 IVVYALLRG
-74 RGNAAQRMIGV
+74 RGRGEAAQHMIGAL
-85 IGAGCACIGS
+85 GAGCACIGS
-95 VLIWVSHLD
+95 VLVWVSHLD
-104 LSWYAALTVT
+104 ISWYAALTVV

-133 FSCCDEEH
+133 FSYCDEEH
-141 IESTVPLSFVISFVV
+141 IESSVPLSFVISFVV

-161 AAKGPLFMVVDAVL
+161 AVKGPLFMVVDAVL
-175 PVVSTWI
+175 PVVSAWI
-182 VFRPRCGRSVSTD
+182 VFRPRCGRNVSAD
-195 GEAIGTLA
+195 GEAVGKLA
-203 HAGLRRQL
+203 HTGMRRQF
-211 SHLGSLFVLYFLIW
+211 SHLVSLFVLYFLIW

-257 AIVAF
+257 AIAAF
-262 LTCMRR
+262 LTCMRQ

-295 LGIPEQHSVAYAVNF
+295 LGIPEQHSAAYAVNF
-310 IAMFGVQMCVWVV
+310 IAMFGIQMCAWVV
-323 APKYVRRIGVSSF
+323 APKYARRIGVSPF
-336 VLFGGLFAAEGLGI
+336 ILFGGLFAAEGLGI
-350 ALALTLSLPLFD
+350 FLALTLSLPLFD
-362 AGAPALANLT
+362 VGAPALANLT

-404 AEFAMPLPSAACMTC
+404 AEFAMSIPRLACSACV
-419 ASPCSGAV
+419 SPCSDAGAAGNGV
-427 DGAGAG
+427 ARSAAGGCASGAGANASGG
-433 VSVAGAGVGAA
+433 VTAGANAA
-444 DVASARVA
+444 
-452 EGGAGASASV
+452 GP
-462 AGAGVGVAGV
+462 
-472 SAMGVGATGI
+472 
-482 ADGAEGDVSMTS
+482 
-494 GSVGAGARGGV
+494 
-505 ASGANVTGAGVE
+505 GVE
-517 YVVASSGAVP
+517 YGVAASGGMPFGFASSSAPGSVARSGSAVP
-527 FAFSSGIASSFAF
+527 
-540 GISSGF
+540 
-546 APGLDAPL
+546 L
-554 STGEELASIFEKTA
+554 SAGEELASIFEKTA
-568 GELQSRYGL
+568 EELQLRYGL

-588 LAGRS
+588 LSGRS

-628 DFVHLD
+628 DFVHFDSREGE

>member
-1 MAFSLKALPLQ
+1 MKGQEEIGMAFSLKALPLQ

-22 LAWVYCS
+22 LAWAYCS

-133 FSCCDEEH
+133 FSYCDEEH
-141 IESTVPLSFVISFVV
+141 IESTVPLSFAISFVV

-161 AAKGPLFMVVDAVL
+161 AVKGPLFMVVDAVL

-182 VFRPRCGRSVSTD
+182 VFRPRCGRSVSAD
-195 GEAIGTLA
+195 GEAIGALA
-203 HAGLRRQL
+203 HAGLRRQF

-295 LGIPEQHSVAYAVNF
+295 LGLPEQHSVAYAVNF

-323 APKYVRRIGVSSF
+323 ATKYVRRIGVSPF
-336 VLFGGLFAAEGLGI
+336 ILFGGLFTAEGLGI

-362 AGAPALANLT
+362 AGSPVLANLT
-372 LIATGAVALVA
+372 LIATGAVALIA

-404 AEFAMPLPSAACMTC
+404 AEFVMSLPRSA
-419 ASPCSGAV
+419 CSGCSGTCPDTNAV
-427 DGAGAG
+427 GG
-433 VSVAGAGVGAA
+433 VEPGTNAA
-444 DVASARVA
+444 FASAA
-452 EGGAGASASV
+452 EGGAPAAASGMDA
-462 AGAGVGVAGV
+462 AGDA
-472 SAMGVGATGI
+472 
-482 ADGAEGDVSMTS
+482 ADGFEPDS
-494 GSVGAGARGGV
+494 SV
-505 ASGANVTGAGVE
+505 
-517 YVVASSGAVP
+517 
-527 FAFSSGIASSFAF
+527 
-540 GISSGF
+540 
-546 APGLDAPL
+546 PL
-554 STGEELASIFEKTA
+554 SAGEELASIFEKTA
-568 GELQSRYGL
+568 EELQSRYGL

-588 LAGRS
+588 LSGRS

>member
-63 IIVYALLREKG
+63 IIAYALLREKG
-74 RGNAAQRMIGV
+74 RGDSAQRMIGV

-133 FSCCDEEH
+133 FSYCDEEH

-161 AAKGPLFMVVDAVL
+161 AVKGPLFMVVDAVL

-182 VFRPRCGRSVSTD
+182 VFRPRCGRSVSAD
-195 GEAIGTLA
+195 GEAIGALA

-295 LGIPEQHSVAYAVNF
+295 LGLPEQHSVAYAVNF

-323 APKYVRRIGVSSF
+323 ATKYVRRIGVSPF
-336 VLFGGLFAAEGLGI
+336 ILFGGLFAAEGLGI

-372 LIATGAVALVA
+372 LIATGAVALIA

-404 AEFAMPLPSAACMTC
+404 AEFAMSPQRSA
-419 ASPCSGAV
+419 CSGCAGTCPDASIV
-427 DGAGAG
+427 GGVAAGAN
-433 VSVAGAGVGAA
+433 AA
-444 DVASARVA
+444 FASAA
-452 EGGAGASASV
+452 EGGAPAAASV
-462 AGAGVGVAGV
+462 MDAAGDA
-472 SAMGVGATGI
+472 
-482 ADGAEGDVSMTS
+482 ADGFGPDS
-494 GSVGAGARGGV
+494 SV
-505 ASGANVTGAGVE
+505 
-517 YVVASSGAVP
+517 
-527 FAFSSGIASSFAF
+527 
-540 GISSGF
+540 
-546 APGLDAPL
+546 PL
-554 STGEELASIFEKTA
+554 SAGEELASIFEKTA
-568 GELQSRYGL
+568 EELQSRYGL

-588 LAGRS
+588 LSGRS

-616 SKCGVHSQQEFM
+616 SKCGVQSQQEFM
-628 DFVHLD
+628 DFVHLDSREDE

>member
-29 LFSCGLVPVVIQLCS
+29 LFSCGLVPVVIRLCS

-50 YSGIGEAAAAIAV
+50 YSGIGEAIAAIAV
-63 IIVYALLREKG
+63 IVAYALLRG
-74 RGNAAQRMIGV
+74 RRRGEAAQHMIGAL
-85 IGAGCACIGS
+85 GAGCACIGS
-95 VLIWVSHLD
+95 VLVWVSHLD
-104 LSWYAALTVT
+104 ISWYAALTVA

-133 FSCCDEEH
+133 FSYCDEEH

-161 AAKGPLFMVVDAVL
+161 AVKGPLFMVVDAVL
-175 PVVSTWI
+175 PVVSAWI
-182 VFRPRCGRSVSTD
+182 VFRPRCGRNVSAD
-195 GEAIGTLA
+195 GEAVGALA
-203 HAGLRRQL
+203 HVGLRKQF
-211 SHLGSLFVLYFLIW
+211 SHLVSLFVLYFLIW

-257 AIVAF
+257 AIAAF
-262 LTCMRR
+262 LTCMRQ

-295 LGIPEQHSVAYAVNF
+295 LGIPEQHSAAYAVNF
-310 IAMFGVQMCVWVV
+310 IAMFGVQMCAWVV
-323 APKYVRRIGVSSF
+323 APKYVRRIGVSPF

-350 ALALTLSLPLFD
+350 FLALTLSLPLFD
-362 AGAPALANLT
+362 VGAPALANLT

-395 SDAVRRFTD
+395 SDAMRRFTD
-404 AEFAMPLPSAACMTC
+404 AEFAMSLPRLACPAC
-419 ASPCSGAV
+419 VSPCSDAGAAGNGV
-427 DGAGAG
+427 ARSAAGGCASGTDAPAAPVNAIADGVLAVGGPSAMGGVAVGANASGAGANVSGG
-433 VSVAGAGVGAA
+433 VTAGAN
-444 DVASARVA
+444 D
-452 EGGAGASASV
+452 AGS
-462 AGAGVGVAGV
+462 
-472 SAMGVGATGI
+472 
-482 ADGAEGDVSMTS
+482 
-494 GSVGAGARGGV
+494 
-505 ASGANVTGAGVE
+505 GVE
-517 YVVASSGAVP
+517 YGVAASGGMPFGFASSPVP
-527 FAFSSGIASSFAF
+527 GSA
-540 GISSGF
+540 SGF
-546 APGLDAPL
+546 AAGAASGSGSAVPL
-554 STGEELASIFEKTA
+554 SAGEELASIFEKTA
-568 GELQSRYGL
+568 EELQLRYGL

-588 LAGRS
+588 LSGRS

-616 SKCGVHSQQEFM
+616 SKCGAHSQQEFM
-628 DFVHLD
+628 DFVHLDSREGE

>member
-1 MAFSLKALPLQ
+1 MGMPIEKGGAARNRRHILRTEQVAMRAKEQARLGLWDRLRGGLRSELCGRLRGSCRYRLSVRAS
-12 LRRSVGLGCY
+12 RRSRIHHDRVVSHAGKIKHH
-22 LAWVYCS
+22 
-29 LFSCGLVPVVIQLCS
+29 LVDL
-44 IERSWV
+44 
-50 YSGIGEAAAAIAV
+50 AIA
-63 IIVYALLREKG
+63 IPAH
-74 RGNAAQRMIGV
+74 GN
-85 IGAGCACIGS
+85 
-95 VLIWVSHLD
+95 
-104 LSWYAALTVT
+104 
-114 GGLCCGAGL
+114 
-123 SLLGILWGSR
+123 
-133 FSCCDEEH
+133 
-141 IESTVPLSFVISFVV
+141 
-156 YFVLL
+156 
-161 AAKGPLFMVVDAVL
+161 DAV
-175 PVVSTWI
+175 SQRI
-182 VFRPRCGRSVSTD
+182 
-195 GEAIGTLA
+195 
-203 HAGLRRQL
+203 
-211 SHLGSLFVLYFLIW
+211 
-225 FQIALFRVASSP
+225 
-237 MTYGGR
+237 
-243 FMHYLVPFSIAAVL
+243 
-257 AIVAF
+257 
-262 LTCMRR
+262 
-268 TRFLNFTFLYRWS
+268 
-281 VPLMI
+281 
-286 IGCGLLLID
+286 
-295 LGIPEQHSVAYAVNF
+295 QHSVAYAVNF

>member
-29 LFSCGLVPVVIQLCS
+29 LFSCGLVPVVIRLCS

-50 YSGIGEAAAAIAV
+50 YSGIGEAIAAIAV
-63 IIVYALLREKG
+63 IVVYALLRG
-74 RGNAAQRMIGV
+74 RGRGEAAQHMIGAL
-85 IGAGCACIGS
+85 GAGCACIGS
-95 VLIWVSHLD
+95 VLVWVSHLD
-104 LSWYAALTVT
+104 ISWYAALTVA

-133 FSCCDEEH
+133 FSYCDEEH

-161 AAKGPLFMVVDAVL
+161 AVKGPLFMVVDAVL
-175 PVVSTWI
+175 PVVSAWI
-182 VFRPRCGRSVSTD
+182 VFRPRCGRNVSAD
-195 GEAIGTLA
+195 GEAVGALA
-203 HAGLRRQL
+203 HVGLRKQF
-211 SHLGSLFVLYFLIW
+211 SHLVSLFVLYFLIW

-257 AIVAF
+257 AIAAF
-262 LTCMRR
+262 LTCMRQ

-295 LGIPEQHSVAYAVNF
+295 LGIPEQHSAAYAVNF
-310 IAMFGVQMCVWVV
+310 IAMFGVQMCAWVV
-323 APKYVRRIGVSSF
+323 APKYARRIGVSPF

-350 ALALTLSLPLFD
+350 FLALTLSLPLFD
-362 AGAPALANLT
+362 VGAPALANLT

-404 AEFAMPLPSAACMTC
+404 AEFAMSIPRLACSACV
-419 ASPCSGAV
+419 SPCS
-427 DGAGAG
+427 DAGAAGNG
-433 VSVAGAGVGAA
+433 VARSAAGGCASGTDVNASGGVTAGANA
-444 DVASARVA
+444 
-452 EGGAGASASV
+452 
-462 AGAGVGVAGV
+462 
-472 SAMGVGATGI
+472 
-482 ADGAEGDVSMTS
+482 S
-494 GSVGAGARGGV
+494 GS
-505 ASGANVTGAGVE
+505 GVE
-517 YVVASSGAVP
+517 YGVAASDGMPFGFASSPVPGSVARSGSAV
-527 FAFSSGIASSFAF
+527 S
-540 GISSGF
+540 
-546 APGLDAPL
+546 L
-554 STGEELASIFEKTA
+554 SAGEELASIFEKTA
-568 GELQSRYGL
+568 EELQLRYGL

-588 LAGRS
+588 LSGRS

-628 DFVHLD
+628 DFVHLDSREGE

>member
-29 LFSCGLVPVVIQLCS
+29 LFSCGLVPVVIRLCS

-141 IESTVPLSFVISFVV
+141 IELTVPLSFVISFVV

-161 AAKGPLFMVVDAVL
+161 AVKGPLFMVVDAVL

-182 VFRPRCGRSVSTD
+182 VFRPRCGRNVSAD
-195 GEAIGTLA
+195 GEAAGKLA
-203 HAGLRRQL
+203 HTGMRRQF

-225 FQIALFRVASSP
+225 FQFALFRVASSP

-243 FMHYLVPFSIAAVL
+243 FMHYLVPFSVAAVL

-295 LGIPEQHSVAYAVNF
+295 LGLPEQHSVAYAVNF

-323 APKYVRRIGVSSF
+323 ATKYVRRIGVSPF
-336 VLFGGLFAAEGLGI
+336 ILFGGLFAAEGLGI
-350 ALALTLSLPLFD
+350 SLALTLSLPLFD
-362 AGAPALANLT
+362 AGSPALANLT
-372 LIATGAVALVA
+372 LIATGAVALIA

-404 AEFAMPLPSAACMTC
+404 AEFAMSIPRSTCSACV
-419 ASPCSGAV
+419 SPCSDAGAAGDGV
-427 DGAGAG
+427 ARSGAGGGASEADAPAASVNAIADRVLAVGGPSAMGGVAIGANASGAGAN
-433 VSVAGAGVGAA
+433 
-444 DVASARVA
+444 AS
-452 EGGAGASASV
+452 
-462 AGAGVGVAGV
+462 
-472 SAMGVGATGI
+472 
-482 ADGAEGDVSMTS
+482 
-494 GSVGAGARGGV
+494 GGV
-505 ASGANVTGAGVE
+505 AAGANAAGSVVEYGVAASGNAPFGFASSLASGA
-517 YVVASSGAVP
+517 ASGSGAAV
-527 FAFSSGIASSFAF
+527 
-540 GISSGF
+540 
-546 APGLDAPL
+546 PL
-554 STGEELASIFEKTA
+554 SAGEELASIFEKTA
-568 GELQSRYGL
+568 EELQSRYGL

-588 LAGRS
+588 LSGRS

-616 SKCGVHSQQEFM
+616 SKCSVHSQQEFM
-628 DFVHLD
+628 DFVHLDSREGE

>member
-1 MAFSLKALPLQ
+1 MKGQEEIGMAFSLKALPLQ

-22 LAWVYCS
+22 FAWVYCS

-104 LSWYAALTVT
+104 FSWYAALTVT

-133 FSCCDEEH
+133 FSYCDEEH

-161 AAKGPLFMVVDAVL
+161 AVKGPLFMVVDAVL

-182 VFRPRCGRSVSTD
+182 VFRPRCGRSVSAD
-195 GEAIGTLA
+195 GEAIGALA

-225 FQIALFRVASSP
+225 FQFALFRVASSP
-237 MTYGGR
+237 IGNGGR

-295 LGIPEQHSVAYAVNF
+295 LGLPEQHSVAYAVNF

-323 APKYVRRIGVSSF
+323 ATKYVRRIGVSPF
-336 VLFGGLFAAEGLGI
+336 ILFGGLFAAEGLGI

-404 AEFAMPLPSAACMTC
+404 AEFAMPLQRSG
-419 ASPCSGAV
+419 CSGCAGTCP
-427 DGAGAG
+427 DAGAAGG
-433 VSVAGAGVGAA
+433 VEPGANA
-444 DVASARVA
+444 ASASAA
-452 EGGAGASASV
+452 EGGAPAVAS
-462 AGAGVGVAGV
+462 GVGVAG
-472 SAMGVGATGI
+472 GA
-482 ADGAEGDVSMTS
+482 ADGFEPDS
-494 GSVGAGARGGV
+494 
-505 ASGANVTGAGVE
+505 
-517 YVVASSGAVP
+517 AVP
-527 FAFSSGIASSFAF
+527 
-540 GISSGF
+540 
-546 APGLDAPL
+546 L
-554 STGEELASIFEKTA
+554 SAGEELASIFEKTA
-568 GELQSRYGL
+568 EELQSRYGL

-588 LAGRS
+588 LSGRS

-628 DFVHLD
+628 DFVHLDSREDE

>member
-1 MAFSLKALPLQ
+1 MKGREEIGMAFSLKALPLQ

-63 IIVYALLREKG
+63 IIAYALLREKG
-74 RGNAAQRMIGV
+74 RGDSAQRMIGV

-133 FSCCDEEH
+133 FSYCDEEH

-161 AAKGPLFMVVDAVL
+161 AVKGPLFMVVDAVL

-182 VFRPRCGRSVSTD
+182 VFRPRCGRSVSAD
-195 GEAIGTLA
+195 GEAIGALA

-225 FQIALFRVASSP
+225 FQFALFRVASSP
-237 MTYGGR
+237 IENGGR

-295 LGIPEQHSVAYAVNF
+295 LGLPEQHSVAYAVNF

-323 APKYVRRIGVSSF
+323 ATKYVRRIGVSPF
-336 VLFGGLFAAEGLGI
+336 ILFGGLFAAEGLGI

-404 AEFAMPLPSAACMTC
+404 AEFAMPLQRSG
-419 ASPCSGAV
+419 CSGC
-427 DGAGAG
+427 AGTCP
-433 VSVAGAGVGAA
+433 
-444 DVASARVA
+444 DASIV
-452 EGGAGASASV
+452 
-462 AGAGVGVAGV
+462 
-472 SAMGVGATGI
+472 
-482 ADGAEGDVSMTS
+482 
-494 GSVGAGARGGV
+494 GGV
-505 ASGANVTGAGVE
+505 AAGANAAFASAAKSGAPAAASGMDAAGDAADGFE
-517 YVVASSGAVP
+517 PDSAVP
-527 FAFSSGIASSFAF
+527 
-540 GISSGF
+540 
-546 APGLDAPL
+546 L
-554 STGEELASIFEKTA
+554 SAGEELASIFEKTA
-568 GELQSRYGL
+568 EELQSRYGL

-588 LAGRS
+588 LSGRS

-628 DFVHLD
+628 DFVHLDSREGE